1 MARKVSNA
9 AGGSL
14 RGKTVAVLGLTF
26 KPDTDDMREAPSIP
40 LVTGLLDM
48 GAKVRAH
55 DPVGME
61 QARKELPDIE
71 YCDDPYECVKGADA
85 MVIVTEWVQYRA
97 LDLDRIKAEMA
108 QPVVVD
114 LRNIYRSEDMA
125 AHGFT
130 YDSVGRASK

>member
-1 MARKVSNA
+1 
-9 AGGSL
+9 
-14 RGKTVAVLGLTF
+14 
-26 KPDTDDMREAPSIP
+26 MREAPSIP

-71 YCDDPYECVKGADA
+71 YCDDPYICARGADA
-85 MVIVTEWVQYRA
+85 LVIVTEWVQFRA
-97 LDLDRIKAEMA
+97 LDLERLKQEMA

-114 LRNIYRSEDMA
+114 LRNIYRSGDMA
-125 AHGFT
+125 ALGFA
-130 YDSVGRASK
+130 YESVGRASEPGK